1 MENWSRKE
9 AKSSDFVAKK
19 VESRNGALRCL
30 FMAFGHYALRL
41 LMSTE
46 KYSLPLTIPDN
57 SKILDVFRISA
68 KACLRNRKN
77 LTCTTSYGVC

>member
-1 MENWSRKE
+1 
-9 AKSSDFVAKK
+9 
-19 VESRNGALRCL
+19 
-30 FMAFGHYALRL
+30 
-41 LMSTE
+41 MSTE